1 MEQLRELLKKW
12 KRQNRWSVLDQTFFS
27 IFITFSLIELTNVA
41 AGLIDGLIVSNFLDA
56 DSMAAA
62 GVAHPIF
69 SIAGIFGGMLAAGMQ
84 TMCTREL
91 GRGDVPGFNRLFSAA
106 IYIGSSFAI
115 LLTVVL
121 LLATEPLAV
130 FMGASGRGAGLVTL
144 ASRYLRGVLIGLP
157 ALIMFTVFSSA
168 IQMDS
173 GRKRVM
179 TAAVMCSV
187 LNVLLDFAAV
197 SSHMGMFGIGLA
209 TAVAQYCALGYLFLH
224 FRGEDR
230 MLHFV
235 PLKTNAKETLHLL
248 SCGTGKALRRL
259 TNVVRPIFMNKL
271 IIYYGGAMAMTAMS
285 VNNNV
290 SNFAMF
296 FAVGLAEATAL
307 QVGVLFGEMNEDG
320 IHESVKCAL
329 RYCAVFC
336 GFLCVLFLI
345 FSKPVARLYISEDGE
360 LLDMTAFAIRI
371 IAAQALL
378 GGILQ
383 PRITY
388 LQAVERTRNMQTLTI
403 LSKLVYVILA
413 ALVLGALFGAYG
425 VLASFLVSDCLSL
438 QTVNWYYKIKKRKTL
453 LKLKDYLDLPKN
465 FNRKPGDVIDLD
477 IRDDAD
483 VSLTSEQIMLFCK
496 GHRIDEKTGFKAAL
510 CFEELAS
517 NIIRHGFPM
526 CRKSPGIDLR
536 LVYDP
541 EKLIIRIQDNCSAFN
556 VERQIAMAVSEG
568 KADPEEKLGLKILG
582 GMDTNIKYVHTL
594 ETNNVILTF
603 PVEGRTT
610 DAVSILPD

>member
-1 MEQLRELLKKW
+1 MGQLHRLFKKG

-62 GVAHPIF
+62 GIAHPIF

-84 TMCTREL
+84 TMCTRAL
-91 GRGDVPGFNRLFSAA
+91 GRGDVSGFNRLFSAA
-106 IYIGSSFAI
+106 IYIGSAFSAF
-115 LLTVVL
+115 LTVVL
-121 LLATEPLAV
+121 LLTSEPLAR
-130 FMGASGRGAGLVTL
+130 FMGASGRGAELVTL
-144 ASRYLRGVLIGLP
+144 ASKYLRGVLIGLP

-179 TAAVMCSV
+179 TAAMMCSV
-187 LNVLLDFAAV
+187 LNVFLDFAAV
-197 SSHMGMFGIGLA
+197 ASHMGMFGIGLA
-209 TAVAQYCALGYLFLH
+209 TAVAEYFALGYLLLH
-224 FRGEDR
+224 FRGKDR

-235 PLKTNAKETLHLL
+235 SLKTNAKETLHLL

-259 TNVVRPIFMNKL
+259 ANVVRPVFMNKL

-329 RYCAVFC
+329 RYCAIFC
-336 GFLCVLFLI
+336 GCLCVVFLI
-345 FSKPVARLYISEDGE
+345 FAKPIAKLYISEDGE
-360 LLDMTAFAIRI
+360 LLNMTAFAIRI
-371 IAAQALL
+371 IAVQTLL

-388 LQAVERTRNMQTLTI
+388 LQAVGHTRNMQTLTL

-438 QTVNWYYKIKKRKTL
+438 QTVNWYHKIKKRKVC
-453 LKLKDYLDLPKN
+453 LKLKDYLDLPAN
-465 FNRKPGDVIDLD
+465 FSHKPGDVIDLD
-477 IRDDAD
+477 IRDDTD

-496 GHRIDEKTGFKAAL
+496 GHRIDEKTGFRAAL

-517 NIIRHGFPM
+517 NIIQHGFPR
-526 CRKSPGIDLR
+526 CRKNPGIDLR

-541 EKLIIRIQDNCSAFN
+541 EKLIIRIQDNCSIFN

-568 KADPEEKLGLKILG
+568 KAYPEEKLGLKILA
-582 GMDTNIKYVHTL
+582 GMGTNIKYVHTL
-594 ETNNVILTF
+594 ETNSVILTF
-603 PVEGRTT
+603 PVET
-610 DAVSILPD
+610 ANN